1 SGEKVEEFISNQQ
14 ELLKEIRGMFNNMPN
29 LTQAIKKSI
38 DENQELKKQMEELMK
53 EKASQ
58 VKKAL
63 IQSASEINGVKV
75 IKLVD
80 VMSADMIKNIAFELR
95 GEITDKF
102 IFVAGTQ
109 DANKPLLTVMMS
121 DALVQ
126 SGQNAGQMV
135 REAAKL
141 IQGGGGG
148 QPHFAQAGGKNIEG
162 LEAAVN
168 KVLEIAGL

>member
-1 SGEKVEEFISNQQ
+1 

-38 DENQELKKQMEELMK
+38 DENQELKKQMEEFMK

-63 IQSASEINGVKV
+63 IQSTSEINGVKV

-80 VMSADMIKNIAFELR
+80 AMSADMIKNIAFELR